1 MNIVRLAALG
11 LVTCGLAV
19 TSSSCFATQLTDA
32 FVANAKPNVEFLD
45 RSSRL
50 ALERSPNRLVKSY
63 AQDVAARETIV
74 SNTFVAWWQSNTA
87 AGASAAL
94 GAPPRAESDP
104 LDRNALDKVA
114 GDVSHLV
121 DGSLLTG
128 RSVAV
133 ERLAPVVVPAAKDAL
148 LPSQQADFE
157 TLKTLSGRRFD
168 AFYKLTQRNALR
180 QLVAL
185 YRDYAS
191 QGDDPALRSLSTLQL
206 DKTND
211 LISRLN
217 ALH

>member
-1 MNIVRLAALG
+1 MKFSRLVVLGFAAIG
-11 LVTCGLAV
+11 IAGLASP
-19 TSSSCFATQLTDA
+19 SSASQLTDA
-32 FVANAKPNVEFLD
+32 FVANAKPNVEYLD
-45 RSSRL
+45 KSSRL
-50 ALERSPNRLVKSY
+50 ALERSSSRSVKAY

-74 SNTFVAWWQSNTA
+74 DNTIVAWWQSNTA

-94 GAPPRAESDP
+94 GTPPQA
-104 LDRNALDKVA
+104 DRDTLDKMA
-114 GDVSHLV
+114 GDMSKLV

-133 ERLAPVVVPAAKDAL
+133 ERLTPVVVPAPKSPL
-148 LPSQQADFE
+148 LPSQEADYA
-157 TLKTLSGRRFD
+157 TLKTLSGKRFD

-206 DKTND
+206 DKTNEV
-211 LISRLN
+211 IGKLN
-217 ALH
+217 GLR

>member
-1 MNIVRLAALG
+1 MKVSRFVLLG
-11 LVTCGLAV
+11 VAFCGLA
-19 TSSSCFATQLTDA
+19 ATASPSFGSQLTDA
-32 FVANAKPNVEFLD
+32 FVANARPNVEFLD

-50 ALERSPNRLVKSY
+50 ALDRSPSRRVKAY

-74 SNTFVAWWQSNTA
+74 ANTIVAWWQSNTP

-94 GAPPRAESDP
+94 GTAPQVANAP
-104 LDRNALDKVA
+104 LDEMEKGMSR
-114 GDVSHLV
+114 LV

-133 ERLAPVVVPAAKDAL
+133 EHLAPVVVPAAKNPL
-148 LPSQQADFE
+148 LPSQAADLE
-157 TLKTLSGRRFD
+157 TLKTLQGRRFD
-168 AFYKLTQRNALR
+168 AFYELSQRNALR

-191 QGDDPALRSLSTLQL
+191 QGDDPALRSLSALQL
-206 DKTND
+206 DKTNE
-211 LISRLN
+211 LIARLN

>member
-1 MNIVRLAALG
+1 MNISRLVVLG
-11 LVTCGLAV
+11 LATFGLAV
-19 TSSSCFATQLTDA
+19 IAPPSFASQLTDA
-32 FVANAKPNVEFLD
+32 FVANAKPNVDFLD
-45 RSSRL
+45 KSSRL
-50 ALERSPNRLVKSY
+50 ALERSASRRIKAY

-74 SNTFVAWWQSNTA
+74 DNTFVAWWQSNTS

-94 GAPPRAESDP
+94 GTAPQAERNP
-104 LDRNALDKVA
+104 LDKMA
-114 GDVSHLV
+114 GDMSKLV

-133 ERLAPVVVPAAKDAL
+133 ERLAPVVVPAPKTTL
-148 LPSQQADFE
+148 LPSQDADFD
-157 TLKTLSGRRFD
+157 TLKTLSGKRFD

-191 QGDDPALRSLSTLQL
+191 QGDDPALRSLSALQL

-217 ALH
+217 GLR

>member
-1 MNIVRLAALG
+1 MRMSRLAALC
-11 LVTCGLAV
+11 LATCG
-19 TSSSCFATQLTDA
+19 FAGMASPSFASQLTDA
-32 FVANAKPNVEFLD
+32 FVANAKPNVDFLD
-45 RSSRL
+45 KSSRL
-50 ALERSPNRLVKSY
+50 ALERSPSRRVKAY

-74 SNTFVAWWQSNTA
+74 DNTIVAWWQSNTP

-94 GAPPRAESDP
+94 GTASAQADRDP
-104 LDRNALDKVA
+104 LDKMA
-114 GDVSHLV
+114 GDVSKLV

-133 ERLAPVVVPAAKDAL
+133 ERLATPVVVPAPKKAL
-148 LPSQQADFE
+148 LPSQESDFE

-211 LISRLN
+211 LIRKLN
-217 ALH
+217 GLR

>member
-1 MNIVRLAALG
+1 MKSFRLAVFGLATCSFAALG
-11 LVTCGLAV
+11 
-19 TSSSCFATQLTDA
+19 SQSFASQLTDA

-45 RSSRL
+45 KSSRL
-50 ALERSPNRLVKSY
+50 ALERSPSRAIKTY

-74 SNTFVAWWQSNTA
+74 DNTIVAWWQSNTP

-94 GAPPRAESDP
+94 GTAPQSERDP
-104 LDRNALDKVA
+104 LDAIA
-114 GDVSHLV
+114 GDMSKLV

-133 ERLAPVVVPAAKDAL
+133 ERLAPIVVPAPRSAL
-148 LPSQQADFE
+148 LPSQDADFE
-157 TLKTLSGRRFD
+157 TLKTLKGRRFD

-211 LISRLN
+211 LIRKLN
-217 ALH
+217 NLR